1 MNIVVFFSGTG
12 TNLQSIL
19 LNEEKSN
26 YKVISTF
33 TNNPDASGI
42 DISKNFNVD
51 CKILDHKKFDSRE
64 KFDEEINVY
73 LEKLNPDYVILAGYM
88 RILSN
93 FLVEKWKQKI
103 INIHPSLLPKYP
115 GLNTHERALLAGDKL
130 HGTTI
135 HYVTSDLDAGPIIR
149 QQSIEIEPDDTI
161 ESLTEKIKKLENKIY
176 PETISNL

>member
-1 MNIVVFFSGTG
+1 MNIIVFFSGTG

-19 LNEEKSN
+19 HNEKKFN

-33 TNNPDASGI
+33 TNNPDAYGI

-64 KFDEEINVY
+64 KFDAEIHAY
-73 LEKLNPDYVILAGYM
+73 LQTLNPDYVILAGYM

-93 FLVEKWKQKI
+93 FLVDKWKQKI

-115 GLNTHERALLAGDKL
+115 GLNTHERALLSGDKL

-149 QQSIEIEPDDTI
+149 QQSIEIEADDTI

>member
-19 LNEEKSN
+19 QNEKKLN

-33 TNNPDASGI
+33 TNNPNASGI

-64 KFDEEINVY
+64 EFDEEINFY
-73 LEKLNPDYVILAGYM
+73 LQKLNPDYVILAGYM

-93 FLVEKWKQKI
+93 FLVENWKQKI
-103 INIHPSLLPKYP
+103 INIHPSLLPK
-115 GLNTHERALLAGDKL
+115 
-130 HGTTI
+130 I
-135 HYVTSDLDAGPIIR
+135 SW
-149 QQSIEIEPDDTI
+149 
-161 ESLTEKIKKLENKIY
+161 IKY
-176 PETISNL
+176 T

>member
-1 MNIVVFFSGTG
+1 MNIIVFFSGTG

-19 LNEEKSN
+19 QNEKKFN

-33 TNNPDASGI
+33 TNNPYAYGI
-42 DISKNFNVD
+42 DISKDYSVD

-64 KFDEEINVY
+64 KFDIEVDAY
-73 LEKLNPDYVILAGYM
+73 LQKLKPDYVILAGYM
-88 RILSN
+88 RILSK
-93 FLVEKWKQKI
+93 FLVDKWKQKI

-115 GLNTHERALLAGDKL
+115 GLNTHERVLLAGDKL

-149 QQSIEIEPDDTI
+149 QQSIEIEPHDTI